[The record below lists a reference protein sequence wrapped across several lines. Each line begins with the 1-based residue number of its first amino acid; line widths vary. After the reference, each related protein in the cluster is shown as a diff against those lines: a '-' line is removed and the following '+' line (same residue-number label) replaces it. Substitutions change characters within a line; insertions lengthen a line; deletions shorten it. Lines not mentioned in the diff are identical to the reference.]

1 MRLAFASVD
10 SKAAF
15 LLQCGWVSSN
25 PLRAW
30 EAKKGWERGDPSGLP
45 AWAGALISPAFRAGL
60 NNWLHLGLEPAGF
73 QSELHIELVLLCRTL
88 TNTSV
93 WGEGA
98 SPASIGGAYA
108 SQVTTTSLL
117 AIYKVLLQT
126 SSLIPT
132 QTLGRRNWYS
142 PMYRRGNW
150 GPQRPW
156 CAPGPPSF
164 LTPPGSWLQ
173 YQGSSQLGFGWVCW
187 PYSAVENRPRLRLLV
202 RKPSQDLGLGSKILC
217 FIQWIQFSRTGR

>member
-30 EAKKGWERGDPSGLP
+30 EAKKGWERGDPSCLP

-60 NNWLHLGLEPAGF
+60 NNWLHLGLEPPGF

-98 SPASIGGAYA
+98 SQASIRGGICFPSDNYLPACYLQSA
-108 SQVTTTSLL
+108 SADIQFNPHTNLGKEELVFSH
-117 AIYKVLLQT
+117 VQT
-126 SSLIPT
+126 
-132 QTLGRRNWYS
+132 GKRRPS
-142 PMYRRGNW
+142 KAMMF
-150 GPQRPW
+150 PW
-156 CAPGPPSF
+156 PHQFPDSTSF
-164 LTPPGSWLQ
+164 LTPVPGLISTGVW
-173 YQGSSQLGFGWVCW
+173 
-187 PYSAVENRPRLRLLV
+187 
-202 RKPSQDLGLGSKILC
+202 LGLLALLSCGE
-217 FIQWIQFSRTGR
+217 QT